1 MAKQNLTPTAKRMKA
16 ARDKKAAMTDD
27 RRKKKAENQ
36 RKRRAAKKAGKNIRG
51 KDYDHKDKKFK
62 SVKANRGNDGNGTK
76 KEQGSTLYQVINQKQ
91 TKMTY
96 LYYKTST
103 YTSNN
108 KPNEKT
114 INQWKHLADKSNWR
128 ITQLP
133 NGFYQTEVND
143 PESDKNWCD
152 VTRRETIEGAEA
164 AIDGSIDHFSKK
176 LEATK
181 GPKVVK
187 TFE

>member
-1 MAKQNLTPTAKRMKA
+1 
-16 ARDKKAAMTDD
+16 
-27 RRKKKAENQ
+27 
-36 RKRRAAKKAGKNIRG
+36 
-51 KDYDHKDKKFK
+51 
-62 SVKANRGNDGNGTK
+62 
-76 KEQGSTLYQVINQKQ
+76 
-91 TKMTY
+91 MTY
-96 LYYKTST
+96 LYYKTSST
-103 YTSNN
+103 GTI

-114 INQWKHLADKSNWR
+114 INQWKHLAEKKNWR

-133 NGFYQTEVND
+133 NGFYQTECLNPD
-143 PESDKNWCD
+143 IKDQWQD

-164 AIDGSIDHFSKK
+164 AINGSVEHFSKK

>member
-1 MAKQNLTPTAKRMKA
+1 
-16 ARDKKAAMTDD
+16 
-27 RRKKKAENQ
+27 
-36 RKRRAAKKAGKNIRG
+36 
-51 KDYDHKDKKFK
+51 
-62 SVKANRGNDGNGTK
+62 
-76 KEQGSTLYQVINQKQ
+76 
-91 TKMTY
+91 MTY

-103 YTSNN
+103 YNTGNQ

-114 INQWKHLADKSNWR
+114 INQWKHLADKKNWR

-133 NGFYQTEVND
+133 NGFYQTEVSD
-143 PESDKNWCD
+143 PEENENWHD

>member
-1 MAKQNLTPTAKRMKA
+1 
-16 ARDKKAAMTDD
+16 
-27 RRKKKAENQ
+27 
-36 RKRRAAKKAGKNIRG
+36 
-51 KDYDHKDKKFK
+51 
-62 SVKANRGNDGNGTK
+62 
-76 KEQGSTLYQVINQKQ
+76 
-91 TKMTY
+91 MTY

-103 YTSNN
+103 YTAGNQ

-114 INQWKHLADKSNWR
+114 IKDWNHLADKANWR

-133 NGFYQTEVND
+133 NGFFQTECLN
-143 PESDKNWCD
+143 PEIDNQWAD

-164 AIDGSIDHFSKK
+164 AIDGSIDHFVKK

-187 TFE
+187 TFK